1 MNQYI
6 EPVPLEKSYRL
17 INHGPTILVSA
28 AHDGVEDVMA
38 AAWAWGLDFSPPK
51 LTVVLDK
58 STCTRRLVENAGTF
72 VVQIPTVAQAQ
83 MTHYVGNHGLND
95 EPGKLQAAGTKL
107 FRMDG
112 FDLPFVAG
120 CAAWLACRLIPEPRN
135 QAHYDLFI
143 AEIIG
148 AWADSRVFRNG
159 HWEFASADPALRT
172 LHYIAGGQFY
182 AIGDEIVVSGR

>member
-28 AHDGVEDVMA
+28 ARDGVQDVMA
-38 AAWAWGLDFSPPK
+38 AAWACGLDFSPPK

-58 STCTRRLVENAGTF
+58 TTHTRMLVENAGTF

-83 MTHYVGNHGLND
+83 MTHYVGNHSLND
-95 EPGKLQAAGTKL
+95 EPGKLEAAGTKI
-107 FRMDG
+107 FHMNG
-112 FDLPFVAG
+112 FDLPFVSG
-120 CAAWLACRLIPEPRN
+120 CAAWLACRRIPEPHN
-135 QAHYDLFI
+135 EAHYDLFI

-182 AIGDEIVVSGR
+182 AIGDEIVVSER